1 MGQHAIDGRTQTGDP
16 GAGGG
21 DAGVVALVIRKD
33 SSGSLVADGEYTVL
47 QTDATGALKVTGG
60 VPYTG
65 GFVNYT
71 VDDTFTG
78 IEVGGLPLTVDENDT
93 FQPLRTDG
101 GLLRVAVESAV
112 DGGSTSLELGTG
124 AYTTWFSAS
133 STLVQRIPAD
143 TNRLSLIIQNH
154 SEDAKIYVGSTRAN
168 SPDGLMVK
176 PEGSVSFSRSPGAE
190 YWVCTHGT
198 DTADVVWFAEVA

>member
-71 VDDTFTG
+71 VDDAFTG
-78 IEVGGLPLTVDENDT
+78 VEVGGLPLTVDENDT
-93 FQPLRTDG
+93 FQPFRSEAGNLKVTVEG
-101 GLLRVAVESAV
+101 GT
-112 DGGSTSLELGTG
+112 GGNTSIELGT
-124 AYTTWFSAS
+124 AATTTPATASAS
-133 STLVQRIPAD
+133 DYVVPSD
-143 TNRLSLIIQNH
+143 TDRLNLIIQNQ
-154 SEDAKIYVGSTRAN
+154 SETDPIYISATATPGQ
-168 SPDGLMVK
+168 GLMVK
-176 PEGSVSFSRSPGAE
+176 PEGSASFSRSPSAE
-190 YWVCTHGT
+190 YHVS
-198 DTADVVWFAEVA
+198 TAGPDVSIVWFAEVA

>member
-33 SSGSLVADGEYTVL
+33 STGSLVADGEYTVL

-78 IEVGGLPLTVDENDT
+78 IEVGGMPLTVDENDT
-93 FQPLRTDG
+93 FQPLRTEAGNLKVTVEG
-101 GLLRVAVESAV
+101 GT
-112 DGGSTSLELGTG
+112 GGNTSIELGT
-124 AYTTWFSAS
+124 AATTTSATAS
-133 STLVQRIPAD
+133 GTDYVIPSD
-143 TNRLSLIIQNH
+143 TDRLNLIIQNQ
-154 SEDAKIYVGSTRAN
+154 SDTDPIYISATATPGA
-168 SPDGLMVK
+168 GLLVK
-176 PEGSVSFSRSPGAE
+176 PEGSASFSRSPSAE
-190 YWVCTHGT
+190 YHVS
-198 DTADVVWFAEVA
+198 TAGPDVSIVWFAEVA

>member
-33 SSGSLVADGEYTVL
+33 TSGSLVADGEYTVL

-60 VPYTG
+60 IPFEG
-65 GFVNYT
+65 GHVNYN

-78 IEVGGLPLTVDENDT
+78 VEVGGLPLTVDENDT
-93 FQPLRTDG
+93 FQPFRSEG
-101 GLLRVAVESAV
+101 GNLKVTVEGES
-112 DGGSTSLELGTG
+112 GGSTAIELGTG
-124 AYTTWFSAS
+124 VFSTWFSAS

-143 TNRLSLIIQNH
+143 SNRLNLIIQNT
-154 SEDAKIYVGSTRAN
+154 SETVKIYVGSTQAGAA
-168 SPDGLMVK
+168 DGLMIR

-190 YWVCTHGT
+190 FYVCTHGL

>member
-65 GFVNYT
+65 GFVNYN
-71 VDDTFTG
+71 VDDAFTG

-93 FQPLRTDG
+93 FQPLRTEAGNLKVTVEG
-101 GLLRVAVESAV
+101 GT
-112 DGGSTSLELGTG
+112 GGNTSIELGT
-124 AYTTWFSAS
+124 AATTTQATAS
-133 STLVQRIPAD
+133 GVDYVVPSD
-143 TNRLSLIIQNH
+143 TDRLNLIIQNQ
-154 SEDAKIYVGSTRAN
+154 SDTDPIYISATATPGA
-168 SPDGLMVK
+168 GLLVK
-176 PEGSVSFSRSPGAE
+176 PEGSASFSRSPGAE
-190 YWVCTHGT
+190 YHVS
-198 DTADVVWFAEVA
+198 TAGPSVQIVWFAEVA

>member
-60 VPYTG
+60 IPFEG
-65 GFVNYT
+65 GHVNYN
-71 VDDTFTG
+71 VDGDFTG

-93 FQPLRTDG
+93 FQPFRTEAGNLKVTVEG
-101 GLLRVAVESAV
+101 GT
-112 DGGSTSLELGTG
+112 GGNTSIELGT
-124 AYTTWFSAS
+124 AATTTPATAS
-133 STLVQRIPAD
+133 GTDYVVPSD
-143 TNRLSLIIQNH
+143 TDRLNLIIQNQ
-154 SEDAKIYVGSTRAN
+154 SDTDPIYVSATATPGA
-168 SPDGLMVK
+168 GLLIK

-190 YWVCTHGT
+190 YHVS
-198 DTADVVWFAEVA
+198 TAGPSVQIVWFAEVA

>member
-60 VPYTG
+60 VPYSG
-65 GFVNYT
+65 GFVNYN
-71 VDDTFTG
+71 VDDAFTG

-93 FQPLRTDG
+93 FQPLRTEAGNLKVTVEG
-101 GLLRVAVESAV
+101 GT
-112 DGGSTSLELGTG
+112 GGNTSIELGT
-124 AYTTWFSAS
+124 AATTTPATAS
-133 STLVQRIPAD
+133 SSDYVVPSD
-143 TNRLSLIIQNH
+143 TDRLNLIIQNQ
-154 SEDAKIYVGSTRAN
+154 SDTDPIYVSATATPGA
-168 SPDGLMVK
+168 GLLIK

-190 YWVCTHGT
+190 YHVS
-198 DTADVVWFAEVA
+198 TAGPSVQIVWFAEVA

>member
-60 VPYTG
+60 IPFEG
-65 GFVNYT
+65 GHVNYN
-71 VDDTFTG
+71 VDGDFTG

-93 FQPLRTDG
+93 FQPFRSEAGNLKVTVEG
-101 GLLRVAVESAV
+101 GT
-112 DGGSTSLELGTG
+112 GGNTSIELGT
-124 AYTTWFSAS
+124 AATTTPATAS
-133 STLVQRIPAD
+133 GTDYVVPSD
-143 TNRLSLIIQNH
+143 TDRLNLIIQNQ
-154 SEDAKIYVGSTRAN
+154 SDTDPIYVSATATPGA
-168 SPDGLMVK
+168 GLLIK

-190 YWVCTHGT
+190 YHVS
-198 DTADVVWFAEVA
+198 TAGPSVQIVWFAEVA

>member
-60 VPYTG
+60 IPFEG
-65 GFVNYT
+65 GHVNYN
-71 VDDTFTG
+71 VDGDFTG
-78 IEVGGLPLTVDENDT
+78 VEVGGLPLTVDENDT
-93 FQPLRTDG
+93 FQPLRTEAGNLKVTVEG
-101 GLLRVAVESAV
+101 GT
-112 DGGSTSLELGTG
+112 GGNTSIELGTG
-124 AYTTWFSAS
+124 VFSTWFSAS
-133 STLVQRIPAD
+133 STLVQSIPAD
-143 TNRLSLIIQNH
+143 PNRLNLIIQNH
-154 SEDAKIYVGSTRAN
+154 SETAKIYVGATQAGAA
-168 SPDGLMVK
+168 DGLMVK

-190 YWVCTHGT
+190 YFVCTHAP
-198 DTADVVWFAEVA
+198 DTAEVAWFAEVA